1 VIGPL
6 QSLKQ
11 LEGLVKQASEALR
24 RVSIENRALKEKL
37 AKLDGEHKRTKEEL
51 REAKLV
57 LARHERLRSRLA
69 KLSEKLE
76 RIS

>member
-1 VIGPL
+1 MIGPL

-24 RVSIENRALKEKL
+24 RITVENRTLKEKL
-37 AKLDGEHKRTKEEL
+37 ARLEGEHARAKEEL

-57 LARHERLRSRLA
+57 LARHERLRGRLA